1 MADEV
6 VLSGAV
12 RTPIGK
18 LMGTLTGY
26 SAPELGA
33 RVVQETLERTQVPP
47 DRVDQAIFGNV
58 IQAGNGQN
66 VARQAALNGG
76 LPPEVLAFTVNKVCG
91 SSLKSVMLADQAIRL
106 DHAEAIVAGGTESMT
121 NAPHLLPKSRH
132 GIRLGSAELVDSMI
146 KDGLQDPFNDIHM
159 GETGEIIADENDIT
173 REQADAFAERSH
185 KRAAKATDSGWF
197 DDEIMSL
204 PERAPGKRKEG
215 DPVQQDEGIRPET
228 TKESLSGLSPAFR
241 EDGIVTPGN
250 ASQISD
256 GASAMLITSR
266 AFAEEHDLPVHAK
279 IEGYASAGVEPERV
293 MSAPIPG
300 TRKLLDQLDLT
311 VDDLDLFEH
320 NEAFA
325 SASCAIRAT
334 LEVPDDIFNVS
345 GGAVALGHPLGASG
359 ARVLTTLLYNLER
372 TGGDRGLA
380 TLCLGGGNSVQM
392 VVEREQP

>member
-18 LMGTLTGY
+18 LMGQLTGY
-26 SAPELGA
+26 TAPELAA
-33 RVVQETLERTQVPP
+33 RIVEATLERSNASPE
-47 DRVDQAIFGNV
+47 AIDEVIMGNV

-76 LPPEVLAFTVNKVCG
+76 LPPTVSAFTVNKVCG
-91 SSLKSVMLADQAIRL
+91 SGLKSIMLADQAIRL
-106 DHAEAIVAGGTESMT
+106 GHAEAIIAGGTESMT
-121 NAPHLLPKSRH
+121 NAPHLHTNNRQ
-132 GIRLGSAELVDSMI
+132 GTRLGDIQLVDAMI
-146 KDGLQDPFNDIHM
+146 KDGLEDPFNDIHM
-159 GETGEIIADENDIT
+159 GETGEVVADENKIT
-173 REQADAFAERSH
+173 REEADAFAERSH
-185 KRAAKATDSGWF
+185 KHAHKATQDGWF
-197 DDEIMSL
+197 DDEILPL
-204 PERAPGKRKEG
+204 PERSPHQRDDGGLIE
-215 DPVQQDEGIRPET
+215 QDEGIRPGT
-228 TKESLSGLSPAFR
+228 TQESLSSLSPVFR
-241 EDGIVTPGN
+241 KEGVVTAGN

-256 GASAMLITSR
+256 GASAMLVTSR
-266 AFAEEHDLPVHAK
+266 AFAEDHDIPIQAT
-279 IEGYASAGVEPERV
+279 IEGYATAGVEPKRV

-300 TRKLLDQLDLT
+300 TRKLLEELDLT

-325 SASCAIRAT
+325 TASCAVRAN

-372 TGGDRGLA
+372 TNGHRGLA
-380 TLCLGGGNSVQM
+380 TLCLGGGNSVQT
-392 VVEREQP
+392 VIETA